1 MEATASVRPS
11 QVERRNAAC
20 CFHNTHEVKPS
31 DRKNQSLSGER
42 RDPGVDSQQSE
53 FIGIWQRQLPAVGL
67 WDRRSDWGKRVSDP
81 ASGPPPKR
89 SKDTKQSRT
98 LVTGSIGTT
107 SFGVF

>member
-42 RDPGVDSQQSE
+42 REPVANS
-53 FIGIWQRQLPAVGL
+53 
-67 WDRRSDWGKRVSDP
+67 
-81 ASGPPPKR
+81 
-89 SKDTKQSRT
+89 
-98 LVTGSIGTT
+98 
-107 SFGVF
+107 